1 MLVVIVFQ
9 EEVFVCDM
17 ERSDMICL
25 TPLSIEVPKG
35 SKHYIAVP
43 CGKCAN
49 CLKTRVNEWTFRLKQ
64 ELKVSNNAFFI
75 TLTYSDD
82 CLPRSRSGVPVVN
95 KKDVQNFFKR
105 LRKNEAQ
112 KIEGQGYKIR
122 YFLVSEYGGHTGR
135 PHYHAILFNLPVD
148 SGYKGDKQAVEMI
161 HKAWKY
167 GAVYIGNVTDKSIAY
182 CAHYSTAWHYD
193 SEKANRVRP
202 FMLSSRK
209 PPIGDA
215 YLHSKHADWLKDNY
229 CLYDVDDCHVISVP
243 RYYRR
248 KIAGNDKVMAEAFNN
263 MRSSLVAKYIKEK
276 YGEKIDLD
284 EQTFAAR
291 LQAADENL
299 KRFIKTKKQ
308 HI

>member
-1 MLVVIVFQ
+1 
-9 EEVFVCDM
+9 
-17 ERSDMICL
+17 MICL
-25 TPLSIEVPKG
+25 TPLSVEMPKG

-64 ELKVSNNAFFI
+64 ELKVSKNAFFV
-75 TLTYSDD
+75 TLTYSDA
-82 CLPRSRSGVPVVN
+82 CLPRSRLGIPIVC

-112 KIEGQGYKIR
+112 KIERQGYKIR

-135 PHYHAILFNLPVD
+135 PHYHTLLFNLPVGK
-148 SGYKGDKQAVEMI
+148 GYKGDKEAVEMI

-167 GAVYIGNVTDKSIAY
+167 GAVYIGTVSDKSIAY

-193 SEKANRVRP
+193 EEKANRLRP
-202 FMLSSRK
+202 FMLCSRR

-215 YLHSKHADWLKDNY
+215 YLHCKHADWLKDSY
-229 CLYDVDDCHVISVP
+229 CLYDVDDTHVVSVP

-248 KIAGNDKVMAEAFNN
+248 KIAGNDEIMAEAFNN

-276 YGEKIDLD
+276 YGEKMDLD

-299 KRFIKTKKQ
+299 KRFIKNKKQ
-308 HI
+308 HL

>member
-1 MLVVIVFQ
+1 
-9 EEVFVCDM
+9 
-17 ERSDMICL
+17 MICL
-25 TPLSIEVPKG
+25 TPLSVEVPKG

-64 ELKVSNNAFFI
+64 ELKVSKNAYFV
-75 TLTYSDD
+75 TLTYSDA
-82 CLPRSRSGVPVVN
+82 CLPRSKLGIPIVC
-95 KKDVQNFFKR
+95 KKDLQNFFKR

-112 KIEGQGYKIR
+112 KIKSQGYKIR

-135 PHYHAILFNLPVD
+135 PHYHALLFNLPVD
-148 SGYKGDKQAVEMI
+148 KGYKGDMEAVEMI

-167 GAVYIGNVTDKSIAY
+167 GAVNIGTVTSNSIAY

-193 SEKANRVRP
+193 EEKTNRVRP
-202 FMLSSRK
+202 FMLCSRR

-215 YLHSKHADWLKDNY
+215 YLNTKHADWLKDSY
-229 CLYDVDDCHVISVP
+229 CLFDVDDSHVISVP

-248 KIAGNDKVMAEAFNN
+248 KIAGNDEVMAEAFNS
-263 MRSSLVAKYIKEK
+263 MRSSLIAKYIKQK
-276 YGEKIDLD
+276 YGEKFELD

-291 LQAADENL
+291 LKAADENL
-299 KRFIKTKKQ
+299 KRFIKNKKQ
-308 HI
+308 HL